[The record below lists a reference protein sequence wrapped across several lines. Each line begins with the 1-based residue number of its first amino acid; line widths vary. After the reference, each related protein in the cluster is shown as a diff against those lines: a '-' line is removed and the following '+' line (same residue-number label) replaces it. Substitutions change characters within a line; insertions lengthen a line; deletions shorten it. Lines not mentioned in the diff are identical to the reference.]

1 MPLGVELELTSEAFD
16 RACELM
22 MASYTTDYH
31 VDGFFSLDFVAGYD
45 EYRLTFGLPGNQ
57 VMLSTKPPSTRT
69 SLTQFIF
76 ECNAIT
82 FHPKAT
88 KDFYMLLFHTAFGPL
103 MSPKLLIAGDSH
115 RVTHMIRYSLPA
127 TEVEG
132 EIEFPRQL

>member
-1 MPLGVELELTSEAFD
+1 MKAT
-16 RACELM
+16 
-22 MASYTTDYH
+22 YTTDYH
-31 VDGFFSLDFVAGYD
+31 EEGFFSLDFVARND

-88 KDFYMLLFHTAFGPL
+88 KDFYMLLFHTAIGKQV
-103 MSPKLLIAGDSH
+103 SAKLLLAGNS
-115 RVTHMIRYSLPA
+115 RGVTNMIHYSISS
-127 TEVEG
+127 TEIDG